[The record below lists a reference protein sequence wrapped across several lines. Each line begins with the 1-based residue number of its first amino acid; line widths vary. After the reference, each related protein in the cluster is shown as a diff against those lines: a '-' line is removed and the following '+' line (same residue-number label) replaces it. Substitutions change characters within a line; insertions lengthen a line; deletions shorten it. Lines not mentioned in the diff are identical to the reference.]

1 MLSIHMC
8 EKMHIYFGVRILHSL
23 RVCQIVHWV
32 MGTTGKI
39 PAAGSLLSKGRQY
52 GMPNLAHMPLLFV
65 YLPCQLPGMTV
76 CSVYPEK
83 LGKENIYSK
92 FLNGTVLPRVSHN
105 NIRDKLVQGCNLVLM
120 WTTHGILSMPGMNE
134 NFQPNH
140 FVPLVVFVDND
151 NDQKK
156 NKQQKITDMF
166 KAKSVKQ
173 ESNQILYLNVCILTT
188 TTTTTITTTTQQQQ
202 QYTLKLQYDFLS
214 ICML

>member
-8 EKMHIYFGVRILHSL
+8 EKMHIYFVVRILHSL

-65 YLPCQLPGMTV
+65 YLPCCQLPGMSV

-188 TTTTTITTTTQQQQ
+188 TTTITTTTQQQQ

>member
-32 MGTTGKI
+32 MGATGKI
-39 PAAGSLLSKGRQY
+39 PAAVRLLSKGRQY

-65 YLPCQLPGMTV
+65 YLPCCQLPGMSV

-92 FLNGTVLPRVSHN
+92 FLNWTVLPRVSHN
-105 NIRDKLVQGCNLVLM
+105 NIRDKLVQVCNLVLM

-140 FVPLVVFVDND
+140 FVPLVVFVAKDN
-151 NDQKK
+151 QKK
-156 NKQQKITDMF
+156 NNGQKITDMF

-173 ESNQILYLNVCILTT
+173 ESNQILYLKVCILTT
-188 TTTTTITTTTQQQQ
+188 TTTTTITTTTITTTTQQQHNNNSN
-202 QYTLKLQYDFLS
+202 S
-214 ICML
+214 IL

>member
-8 EKMHIYFGVRILHSL
+8 EKIHIYFGVRILHSL

-32 MGTTGKI
+32 MGTAGKI
-39 PAAGSLLSKGRQY
+39 PAAGRQY

-65 YLPCQLPGMTV
+65 YLPCCQLPGMSV

-134 NFQPNH
+134 RTFNQIILSHLLF
-140 FVPLVVFVDND
+140 LWIMIT
-151 NDQKK
+151 KK
-156 NKQQKITDMF
+156 RISSRKSLTCLKL
-166 KAKSVKQ
+166 KALKQ
-173 ESNQILYLNVCILTT
+173 ESNQILYLKVCIL

-202 QYTLKLQYDFLS
+202 QQQYTLKLPYDFLS

>member
-1 MLSIHMC
+1 MRENAHIFRC
-8 EKMHIYFGVRILHSL
+8 ENIAFSASVSDSAL
-23 RVCQIVHWV
+23 V

-65 YLPCQLPGMTV
+65 YLPCCQLPGMSV

-140 FVPLVVFVDND
+140 FVPLVVFVANG
-151 NDQKK
+151 NNQKK

-173 ESNQILYLNVCILTT
+173 ESNQILYLKVCILT

-202 QYTLKLQYDFLS
+202 QQYTLKLSYDFLS

>member
-52 GMPNLAHMPLLFV
+52 GMPNLAHMPLLCV
-65 YLPCQLPGMTV
+65 YLPCCQLPGMSV

-120 WTTHGILSMPGMNE
+120 WTTQRRLDKQAAKHHGYECLIVRVTSLIQWLLWSE
-134 NFQPNH
+134 H
-140 FVPLVVFVDND
+140 L
-151 NDQKK
+151 
-156 NKQQKITDMF
+156 
-166 KAKSVKQ
+166 
-173 ESNQILYLNVCILTT
+173 
-188 TTTTTITTTTQQQQ
+188 
-202 QYTLKLQYDFLS
+202 
-214 ICML
+214 